1 MNKSNHRFSVTAKR
15 LAGSLAVL
23 LISSSVAFAAEKVA
37 APARPNILLIVAD
50 DLGYGDVGCYGATKI
65 KTPNMDRLADGGIRL
80 TDAHS
85 ACAVCQPARYS
96 ILSGRYWWRSTPNPG
111 YSYYFDEG
119 EVLMPQLLKKSGYRT
134 VGFGK
139 WHLGFDTKPFDIN
152 KALTPGT
159 KEAGFDYYFGTP
171 RSHNEPPFVFF
182 ENDHC
187 YKYDPADPIRI
198 IPSEEAKKEGL
209 MDYGWG
215 SSVGGAAAHAA
226 RPEDQIDLIVTDR
239 AVKYLKEQTGEKPFF
254 MYLAY
259 TAPHYP
265 IVPNKKFIGTS
276 EADRYG
282 DFVQQL
288 DFCVGRVLD
297 TLDKNGMTENTLVFL
312 VSDNGAV
319 NCGEPVAL
327 GHHPNGDLLG
337 QKTDAWDGG
346 HKVPCI
352 VRWPAR
358 VPVRK
363 TSGILFGLNDLM
375 ATLLAAA
382 DVPMPKGAGPDSL
395 NQLPALEGSV
405 GVVRTE
411 MVYQGVLGFALRQGA
426 WVYLPDQGSGGFS
439 TGMDHWGVSFEKMG
453 YRNNFRNKAGTLLP
467 DAPPDQLYNVQ
478 NDPGEHLNVVR
489 EHPEKAQEMA
499 ATLQKILGPNP
510 LPVVKRPEKSK
521 K

>member
-1 MNKSNHRFSVTAKR
+1 MGFFNQRTSVGRKCLVRSLSA
-15 LAGSLAVL
+15 LGLSAGATFAEDAV
-23 LISSSVAFAAEKVA
+23 K
-37 APARPNILLIVAD
+37 PDRPNILLIVAD

-65 KTPNMDRLADGGIRL
+65 KTPNMDRLATDGIRL

-85 ACAVCQPARYS
+85 AAAVCQPARYS

-119 EVLMPQLLKKSGYRT
+119 EILMPQLLKQAGYRT

-159 KEAGFDYYFGTP
+159 KDAGFDYYFGTT

-187 YKYDPADPIRI
+187 YKYDPADPIRMI
-198 IPSEEAKKEGL
+198 SQKEKPHP
-209 MDYGWG
+209 YGWG
-215 SSVGGAAAHAA
+215 SSEGGAAAHAA
-226 RPEDQIDLIVTDR
+226 RPEDEIDLVLTDR
-239 AVKYLKEQTGEKPFF
+239 AVDYLEKQSDGHPFF

-259 TAPHYP
+259 TAPHFP

-297 TLDKNGMTENTLVFL
+297 TLEKKGMTDNTLVFL
-312 VSDNGAV
+312 TSDNGAV
-319 NCGEPVAL
+319 NTGEPFTA
-327 GHHPNGDLLG
+327 GHRSNGELLG

-358 VPVRK
+358 LPGRK

-375 ATLLAAA
+375 ATILAAA
-382 DVPMPKGAGPDSL
+382 DVPVPKGTAPDSL
-395 NQLPALEGSV
+395 NQLPVLAGEKPF
-405 GVVRTE
+405 VRTS
-411 MVYQGVLGFALRQGA
+411 MVYQGVLGFALRQGP
-426 WVYLPDQGSGGFS
+426 WVYLPEAGSQGFTTEGRF
-439 TGMDHWGVSFEKMG
+439 GVPYEKMG
-453 YRNNFRNKAGTLLP
+453 FENTYRDKTGKLLP

-478 NDPGEHLNVVR
+478 NDPGEKKNVVR
-489 EHPEKAQEMA
+489 EHPEKAKEMA
-499 ATLQKILGPNP
+499 AVLQKLLGPNP
-510 LPVVKRPEKSK
+510 LPVVKRPKQK
-521 K
+521 Q